1 MNTFA
6 TEGRQRINLSEDEVR
21 EICKPLRQNAA
32 LCRFLARLL
41 NTTKENI
48 HRRPDGFPLVSR
60 AAVEAAMGNRPQ
72 DEKKT
77 GGVIRWSKNK

>member
-1 MNTFA
+1 MTMFM
-6 TEGRQRINLSEDEVR
+6 TEPRPRINLSEEEVH
-21 EICKPLRQNAA
+21 EICKPLRQKAA
-32 LCRFLARLL
+32 LCRYLARLL
-41 NTTKENI
+41 NTSIENI

-72 DEKKT
+72 DAKQT